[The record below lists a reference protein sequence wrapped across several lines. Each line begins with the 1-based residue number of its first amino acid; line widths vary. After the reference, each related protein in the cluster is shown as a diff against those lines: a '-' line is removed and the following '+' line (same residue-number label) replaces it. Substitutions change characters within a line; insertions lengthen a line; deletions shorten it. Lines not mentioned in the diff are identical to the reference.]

1 MSPSQACT
9 RELWG
14 VFSSGVT
21 VLGGFKH
28 LFYSYLFLLD
38 FLTGWIFI
46 EKVAY
51 VHSKN
56 IQTVQKSI
64 YDE

>member
-1 MSPSQACT
+1 MSPSRAST
-9 RELWG
+9 WELWG
-14 VFSSGVT
+14 VFSTGVT
-21 VLGGFKH
+21 ALGGFKH
-28 LFYSYLFLLD
+28 LSYSYLFLLD

-51 VHSKN
+51 VRSKN
-56 IQTVQKSI
+56 IQTVQKAI